1 MDIFKMAEENIRKSA
16 CITNLPNEATIG
28 MQPPKKATGYVCI
41 KPEGV
46 NPIMIYKNILISI
59 YLEWSYW

>member
-28 MQPPKKATGYVCI
+28 MQHPKTSTGYVCI

-46 NPIMIYKNILISI
+46 NPIVLPKIDHLPPA
-59 YLEWSYW
+59 L